1 MDVNFGD
8 IFYADLGN
16 NVGSEQGGV
25 RPVVCVQC
33 RALNETSPTV
43 VVIPIT
49 SKAKPTLLT
58 HAYIPKGT
66 GGLIHDSCVMA
77 EQIRTIDKSRLK
89 KYAYLLYRRHNQMH
103 TFSPER
109 QTEKTQ
115 SKKVKGA
122 IRRFAR
128 WND

>member
-8 IFYADLGN
+8 IFYADLGSN
-16 NVGSEQGGV
+16 IGSEQGGV

-89 KYAYLLYRRHNQMH
+89 KYVGVMPTYYIGVIIRCTHFLLRDKQRKH
-103 TFSPER
+103 R
-109 QTEKTQ
+109 VRK
-115 SKKVKGA
+115 
-122 IRRFAR
+122 
-128 WND
+128 